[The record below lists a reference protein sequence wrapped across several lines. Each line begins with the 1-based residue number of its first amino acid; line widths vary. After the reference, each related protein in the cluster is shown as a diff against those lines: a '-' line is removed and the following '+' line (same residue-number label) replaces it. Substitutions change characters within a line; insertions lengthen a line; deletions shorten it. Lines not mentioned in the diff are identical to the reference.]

1 MSTPIKLRDLL
12 EAFEWVDAGEVAG
25 IDSQAYVN
33 RLTGAV
39 HFSGELMEEE
49 LPADI
54 EDESLYL
61 EVPGKQE
68 LDLGRNLA
76 LRFTREQLPDSFDV
90 VADFFRKKGAYSRF
104 KSLLER
110 TGRLDA
116 WYRYEEQATEQAL
129 REWAEV
135 NGLTLVR

>member
-1 MSTPIKLRDLL
+1 MSTPIKLKDLL

-39 HFSGELMEEE
+39 YLSAELVDEE

-68 LDLGRNLA
+68 LDLGRSLA
-76 LRFTREQLPDSFDV
+76 LRFTREQLADSFDV

-110 TGRLDA
+110 TGRLEA
-116 WYRYEEQATEQAL
+116 WYQYEEQATEQAL

>member
-1 MSTPIKLRDLL
+1 MSTPIKLKDLL

-39 HFSGELMEEE
+39 HLSGELVDEE

-68 LDLGRNLA
+68 LDLGRSLA
-76 LRFTREQLPDSFDV
+76 LRFTREQLADSFDV

-110 TGRLDA
+110 TGRLEA
-116 WYRYEEQATEQAL
+116 WYQYEEQATEQAL